1 MPDGKSPGAW
11 AAKPGS
17 TALWRHMPKGMMCL
31 SAYPFGQEK
40 QRGKRLVVALAQ
52 GLEAL

>member
-11 AAKPGS
+11 AARPVG
-17 TALWRHMPKGMMCL
+17 TALWRHMPNGMMCL
-31 SAYPFGQEK
+31 SAYPLGQED
-40 QRGKRLVVALAQ
+40 QRGKRLVAVLAQ